1 MSEWWTYT
9 LTDFLLFSPRTYY
22 RLFELYNTAVWPLQI
37 VTLALGVA
45 ILVLIVRG
53 QAWSGRVV
61 AALLAALWLFV
72 AWAYLLERYD
82 TINWAARYFAI
93 GFGAQAALLVWTG
106 AIRDGLRF
114 ATNNPQ
120 PPLIPA
126 KAGIQSPK
134 REPAIFKN
142 WVPAFAGMSGVGI
155 ALLLYA
161 LLLHPLIAPLT
172 GRPITQAEVFG
183 LAPDPTAVATLGAL
197 LATTRAHWHL
207 LVIPLLWCVVT
218 GLTLW
223 AMESPEALLV
233 PVLAALAAVLA
244 SRKGSTVSP
253 NPDG

>member
-22 RLFELYNTAVWPLQI
+22 RLFELYNAAVWPLQI

-61 AALLAALWLFV
+61 PALLAALWLFV

-93 GFGAQAALLVWTG
+93 GCALQAAVLVWTG
-106 AIRDGLRF
+106 VIRNRLRF
-114 ATNNPQ
+114 DTRN
-120 PPLIPA
+120 ITG
-126 KAGIQSPK
+126 K
-134 REPAIFKN
+134 
-142 WVPAFAGMSGVGI
+142 VGL
-155 ALLLYA
+155 ALFLYA
-161 LLLHPLIAPLT
+161 LVLHPLIAPFT